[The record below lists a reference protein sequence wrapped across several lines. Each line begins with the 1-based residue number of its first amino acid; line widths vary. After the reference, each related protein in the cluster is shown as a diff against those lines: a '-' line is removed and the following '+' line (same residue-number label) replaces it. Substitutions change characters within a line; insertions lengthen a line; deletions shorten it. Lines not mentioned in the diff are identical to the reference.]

1 MSTWITRF
9 LASLLLML
17 AAVAQA
23 GTPVDNARIWP
34 ATDHT
39 RLVLETGDSVDHQL
53 FALESPRRLVI
64 DVEQAD
70 LKTDLDALDLEETPI
85 RRIRTGRRDNGD
97 LRVVLDMK
105 KDVEPRSFLLKP
117 NKQYGHRLVVDLM
130 SGDDER
136 EEEQQAVME
145 DQSDSERR
153 DIIVVVDAG
162 HGGED
167 PGAIGPSGV
176 QEKKVTMELAE
187 RMVDR
192 IDGMEGFQAYM
203 TRKDDYY
210 IGLRKRTKIARD
222 YNADLFVSVH
232 ADAFRSPNPRG
243 ASVYTLSTDGASSE
257 TARWLAESENDA
269 DLVGG
274 VGGVSLKDK
283 DEMLAGVLLDLSMTA
298 SIEYS
303 RGVGSNVLEQLGSVG
318 KLHKSSVEQA
328 AFAVLKSPDIPSIL
342 LEAGFIS
349 NPTDEMRLTQSA
361 HQKRVVN
368 AVIDGIDQHF
378 RASPPPGTLIAHR
391 QRNAGGAKREYEIR
405 SGDTLSGIAR
415 RNQVSVQKL
424 KAVNNLNGETLHI
437 GQVISIPSS

>member
-1 MSTWITRF
+1 MNTWITRSLVSLVLL
-9 LASLLLML
+9 LAS
-17 AAVAQA
+17 VAQA
-23 GTPVDNARIWP
+23 GTLVDNARLWP

-39 RLVLETGDSVDHQL
+39 RLVLETDDSVDHKL

-64 DVEQAD
+64 DLEQAE
-70 LKTDLDALDLEETPI
+70 LETDLESLDLEDTPV
-85 RRIRTGRRDNGD
+85 RRIRTGQRDNGD

-105 KDVEPRSFLLKP
+105 EDVDPRSFLLKP
-117 NKQYGHRLVVDLM
+117 NEQYGHRLVVDM
-130 SGDDER
+130 MVGDSER
-136 EEEQQAVME
+136 EEEQEAVLE
-145 DQSDSERR
+145 DQSDSKRR
-153 DIIVVVDAG
+153 DVIVVIDAG

-187 RMVDR
+187 RMVER
-192 IDGMEGFQAYM
+192 IDGMEGYQAYM

-232 ADAFRSPNPRG
+232 ADAFNSPNPRG

-303 RGVGSNVLEQLGSVG
+303 RGVGSNVLDQLDTIG

-361 HQKRVVN
+361 HQQRVVD
-368 AVIDGIDQHF
+368 AVVDGIERHF
-378 RASPPPGTLIAHR
+378 RSSPPPGTLIAHQQRGSGDKQRYRIR
-391 QRNAGGAKREYEIR
+391 Q
-405 SGDTLSGIAR
+405 GDTLSAIAR
-415 RNQVSVQKL
+415 RHQVSVQRL
-424 KAVNNLNGETLHI
+424 KRANDLSTETLSV

>member
-1 MSTWITRF
+1 MSSWITRF
-9 LASLLLML
+9 LAGLTLMV
-17 AAVAQA
+17 AAVVQA
-23 GTPVDNARIWP
+23 GTPVDNARVWP

-39 RLVLETGDSVDHQL
+39 RLVLETGSAVEHRL

-70 LKTDLDALDLEETPI
+70 LETDLSALDLDETPV

-105 KDVEPRSFLLKP
+105 EEVEPRSFQLKP
-117 NKQYGHRLVVDLM
+117 NQKYGHRLVVDLM
-130 SGDDER
+130 DLDKTR
-136 EEEQQAVME
+136 KQEQEAVLE
-145 DQSDSERR
+145 DQSESERR

-167 PGAIGPSGV
+167 PGALGPSGV
-176 QEKKVTMELAE
+176 QEKDVTMELAR
-187 RMVDR
+187 RMVER
-192 IDGMEGFQAYM
+192 VNAMQGYEAYL

-232 ADAFRSPNPRG
+232 ADAFQSPRPRG
-243 ASVYTLSTDGASSE
+243 ASVYALSTDGASSE
-257 TARWLAESENDA
+257 TARWLAKSENSA
-269 DLVGG
+269 DLIGG
-274 VGGVSLKDK
+274 VGGVSLEDK

-303 RGVGSNVLEQLGSVG
+303 MGVGSNVLDQLDSVG

-328 AFAVLKSPDIPSIL
+328 GFAVLKSPDIPSIL
-342 LEAGFIS
+342 VETGFIS
-349 NPTDEMRLTQSA
+349 NPTDEQRLTQAS
-361 HQKRVVN
+361 HQRRIAGAVV
-368 AVIDGIDQHF
+368 DGIGRHF
-378 RASPPPGTLIAHR
+378 RASPPPGTLIAHQ
-391 QRNAGGAKREYEIR
+391 QRGGGQKHEYEIQN
-405 SGDTLSGIAR
+405 GDTLSAIAR
-415 RNQVSVQKL
+415 RNQVSVRKL
-424 KAVNNLNGETLHI
+424 KRVNNLNGETLHI

>member
-1 MSTWITRF
+1 MRTWVTRF
-9 LASLLLML
+9 LAGLLLTL
-17 AAVAQA
+17 TAVAQA

-39 RLVLETGDSVDHQL
+39 RLVLETGNAVEHRL

-70 LKTDLDALDLEETPI
+70 LETDLGALDLDETPI
-85 RRIRTGRRDNGD
+85 RRIRTGRRENGD

-105 KDVEPRSFLLKP
+105 EEVEPRSFQLRP
-117 NKQYGHRLVVDLM
+117 NQKYGHRLVVDLM
-130 SGDDER
+130 DLKKTR
-136 EEEQQAVME
+136 EQEQEAVLE
-145 DQSDSERR
+145 DQSESKRR
-153 DIIVVVDAG
+153 NIIVVIDAG

-167 PGAIGPSGV
+167 SGAIGPSGV
-176 QEKKVTMELAE
+176 QEKHVTMELSR

-192 IDGMEGFQAYM
+192 INAMEGYEAYL

-210 IGLRKRTKIARD
+210 IGLRKRTEIARD

-232 ADAFRSPNPRG
+232 ADAFHSPRPRG
-243 ASVYTLSTDGASSE
+243 ASVYALSTDGASSE
-257 TARWLAESENDA
+257 TARWLAESENSA
-269 DLVGG
+269 DLIGG

-303 RGVGSNVLEQLGSVG
+303 MGVGSNVLSQLESVG

-328 AFAVLKSPDIPSIL
+328 GFAVLKSPDIPSIL
-342 LEAGFIS
+342 VETGFIS
-349 NPTDEMRLTQSA
+349 NPTDEQRLTQAA
-361 HQKRVVN
+361 HQRRIADAVV
-368 AVIDGIDQHF
+368 DGIDRHF
-378 RASPPPGTLIAHR
+378 HSSPPPGTLIAHR
-391 QRNAGGAKREYEIR
+391 QREGGGRREYEIQ
-405 SGDTLSGIAR
+405 SGDTLSAIAR
-415 RNQVSVQKL
+415 RNQVSVQRL

>member
-1 MSTWITRF
+1 MSTWITRV
-9 LASLLLML
+9 LASLVLML

-39 RLVLETGDSVDHQL
+39 RLVLETGDSVDHRL

-70 LKTDLDALDLEETPI
+70 LETDLGELDLDETPI
-85 RRIRTGRRDNGD
+85 RQIRTGRRENGD

-105 KDVEPRSFLLKP
+105 EEVEPRSFLLKP
-117 NKQYGHRLVVDLM
+117 NQKYGHRLVVDLM
-130 SGDDER
+130 DLDKTR
-136 EEEQQAVME
+136 EKEQEAVLE
-145 DQSDSERR
+145 DQSESKQR

-176 QEKKVTMELAE
+176 QEKHVTMELSR

-192 IDGMEGFQAYM
+192 INAMEGYEAYL

-210 IGLRKRTKIARD
+210 IGLRKRTEIARD

-232 ADAFRSPNPRG
+232 ADAFRSPRPRG
-243 ASVYTLSTDGASSE
+243 ASVYALSTDGASSE
-257 TARWLAESENDA
+257 AARWLAESENSA
-269 DLVGG
+269 DLIGG

-303 RGVGSNVLEQLGSVG
+303 MGVGSNVLEQLDSVG

-328 AFAVLKSPDIPSIL
+328 GFAVLKSPDIPSIL
-342 LEAGFIS
+342 VETGFIS
-349 NPTDEMRLTQSA
+349 NPTDEQRLTQAS
-361 HQKRVVN
+361 HQRRIADAVV
-368 AVIDGIDQHF
+368 AGLGRHF

-391 QRNAGGAKREYEIR
+391 QGNAEGKREYEIR
-405 SGDTLSGIAR
+405 RGDTLSAIAR

-424 KAVNNLNGETLHI
+424 KSANDINGETLHI

>member
-1 MSTWITRF
+1 MRSWITRCLMG
-9 LASLLLML
+9 LALLV
-17 AAVAQA
+17 AAGAQA
-23 GTPVDNARIWP
+23 DTPVDNARIWP

-39 RLVLETGDSVDHQL
+39 RLVLETGRSVEHRL

-70 LKTDLDALDLEETPI
+70 LETDLGALDLDETPI
-85 RRIRTGRRDNGD
+85 RRIRTGRRENGD

-105 KDVEPRSFLLKP
+105 EEVEPRSFQLKP
-117 NKQYGHRLVVDLM
+117 NQKYGHRLVVDLM
-130 SGDDER
+130 DLDKTR
-136 EEEQQAVME
+136 EQEQEAVLE
-145 DQSDSERR
+145 DQSESKRR

-176 QEKKVTMELAE
+176 QEKHVTMELSR

-192 IDGMEGFQAYM
+192 INAMEGYEAYL

-210 IGLRKRTKIARD
+210 IGLRKRTEIARD

-232 ADAFRSPNPRG
+232 ADAFHSPRPRG
-243 ASVYTLSTDGASSE
+243 ASVYALSTDGASSE
-257 TARWLAESENDA
+257 TARWLAESENSA
-269 DLVGG
+269 DLIGG

-303 RGVGSNVLEQLGSVG
+303 MGVGANVLNQLDSVG
-318 KLHKSSVEQA
+318 KLHKPSVEQA
-328 AFAVLKSPDIPSIL
+328 GFAVLKSPDIPSIL
-342 LEAGFIS
+342 VETGFIS
-349 NPTDEMRLTQSA
+349 NPTDEQRLTQAS
-361 HQKRVVN
+361 HQNRIADAVV
-368 AVIDGIDQHF
+368 DGIGRHF
-378 RASPPPGTLIAHR
+378 RSSPPPGTLVAHR
-391 QRNAGGAKREYEIR
+391 QRGSGNRREYEIR
-405 SGDTLSGIAR
+405 RGDTLSAIAR
-415 RNQVSVQKL
+415 RNQVSVQEL
-424 KAVNNLNGETLHI
+424 KTANNLNGETLHI

>member
-1 MSTWITRF
+1 MSTWMTRF
-9 LASLLLML
+9 LAGLTLMV

-39 RLVLETGDSVDHQL
+39 RLVLETGSSVEHRL

-70 LKTDLDALDLEETPI
+70 LETDLGALDLDETPI
-85 RRIRTGRRDNGD
+85 RRIRTGRRKNGD

-105 KDVEPRSFLLKP
+105 EDVEPRSFQLKP
-117 NKQYGHRLVVDLM
+117 NQKYGHRLVVDLM
-130 SGDDER
+130 DLDKTR
-136 EEEQQAVME
+136 EQEQEAVLE
-145 DQSDSERR
+145 DQSESKRR
-153 DIIVVVDAG
+153 NIIVVVDAG

-176 QEKKVTMELAE
+176 QEKHVTMELSR

-192 IDGMEGFQAYM
+192 INAMEGYEAYL

-210 IGLRKRTKIARD
+210 IGLRKRTEIARD

-232 ADAFRSPNPRG
+232 ADAFRSPRPRG
-243 ASVYTLSTDGASSE
+243 ASVYALSTDGASSE
-257 TARWLAESENDA
+257 AARWLAESENSA
-269 DLVGG
+269 DLIGG

-303 RGVGSNVLEQLGSVG
+303 MGVGSNVLDQLDTVG

-328 AFAVLKSPDIPSIL
+328 GFAVLKSPDIPSIL
-342 LEAGFIS
+342 VETGFIS
-349 NPTDEMRLTQSA
+349 NPTDEQRLTQAS
-361 HQKRVVN
+361 HQRQIADAVVS
-368 AVIDGIDQHF
+368 GLGRHF

-391 QRNAGGAKREYEIR
+391 QGNAEDRREYEIR
-405 SGDTLSGIAR
+405 RGDTLSAIAR

-424 KAVNNLNGETLHI
+424 KSANNINGETLHI

>member
-1 MSTWITRF
+1 MSTWITRV
-9 LASLLLML
+9 LASLVLML

-39 RLVLETGDSVDHQL
+39 RLVLETGDSVDHRL

-70 LKTDLDALDLEETPI
+70 LETDLEKLELDETPI
-85 RRIRTGRRDNGD
+85 RKIRTGRRDNGD

-117 NKQYGHRLVVDLM
+117 NQQYGHRLVVDLM
-130 SGDDER
+130 SGNSER
-136 EEEQQAVME
+136 EKEQQAVLE
-145 DQSDSERR
+145 DQSDSKRR

-176 QEKKVTMELAE
+176 QEKDVTLKLAE
-187 RMVDR
+187 RMVER
-192 IDGMEGFQAYM
+192 IDAMEGFQAYM

-232 ADAFRSPNPRG
+232 ADAFNSPNPRG
-243 ASVYTLSTDGASSE
+243 ASVYALSTDGASSE
-257 TARWLAESENDA
+257 TARWLAESENSA

-303 RGVGSNVLEQLGSVG
+303 MGVGSNVLDQLDTVG
-318 KLHKSSVEQA
+318 QLHKSSVEQA
-328 AFAVLKSPDIPSIL
+328 GFAVLKSPDIPSIL
-342 LEAGFIS
+342 VEAGFIS
-349 NPTDEMRLTQSA
+349 NPTDEMKLTQAA
-361 HQKRVVN
+361 HQKRVVD
-368 AVIDGIDQHF
+368 AMVDGINRHF
-378 RASPPPGTLIAHR
+378 RSSPPPGTLIAHQ
-391 QRNAGGAKREYEIR
+391 QRSSDGKREYEIR
-405 SGDTLSGIAR
+405 RGDTLSAIAR

-424 KAVNNLNGETLHI
+424 KSANNINGETLHI

>member
-1 MSTWITRF
+1 MSTWITRV
-9 LASLLLML
+9 LASLVLML

-39 RLVLETGDSVDHQL
+39 RLVLETGDSVDHRL
-53 FALESPRRLVI
+53 FALESPSRLVI

-70 LKTDLDALDLEETPI
+70 LETDLGELDLDETPI
-85 RRIRTGRRDNGD
+85 RQIRTGRRENGD

-117 NKQYGHRLVVDLM
+117 NQQYGHRLVVDLM
-130 SGDDER
+130 SRNSER
-136 EEEQQAVME
+136 EEEQQAVLE
-145 DQSDSERR
+145 DQSDSKRR

-176 QEKKVTMELAE
+176 QEKDVTLKLAE
-187 RMVDR
+187 RMVER
-192 IDGMEGFQAYM
+192 IDAMEGFQAYM

-210 IGLRKRTKIARD
+210 IGLRKRTRIARD

-232 ADAFRSPNPRG
+232 ADAFHSPDPRG
-243 ASVYTLSTDGASSE
+243 ASVYALSTDGASSE
-257 TARWLAESENDA
+257 TARWLAESENSA

-303 RGVGSNVLEQLGSVG
+303 MGVGSNVLDQLDTVG
-318 KLHKSSVEQA
+318 QLHKSSVEQA
-328 AFAVLKSPDIPSIL
+328 GFAVLKSPDIPSIL
-342 LEAGFIS
+342 VEAGFIS
-349 NPTDEMRLTQSA
+349 NPTDEMKLTQA
-361 HQKRVVN
+361 AYQKRVVD
-368 AVIDGIDQHF
+368 AMVDGINRHF
-378 RASPPPGTLIAHR
+378 RSSPPPGTLIAHQ
-391 QRNAGGAKREYEIR
+391 QRSSDGKREYEIR
-405 SGDTLSGIAR
+405 RGDTLSAIAR

-424 KAVNNLNGETLHI
+424 KSANNINGETLHI